1 MVQQM
6 ASENPVPAPA
16 AASDPLTSVPG
27 ADGEGAIRIE
37 RLTKRFADV
46 AAVDDV
52 SLHVAAGEFLALLGP
67 SGSGKTTILQAIA
80 GFERPTA
87 GQIFINGGD
96 VTGVPVNRRDLGMVF
111 QKYTLF
117 PHLSLRD
124 NVAFPLKMRS
134 VSRSARRKAADQALA
149 RVRLEG
155 YGDRMPSQISGGQQQ
170 RVALARAIVYEPKV
184 LLMDEP
190 LGALDRNL
198 REQMQIEIKALQRE
212 LGVTV
217 VFVTHDQEEAL
228 TMADRVAVI
237 SEGRLQQLADPEN
250 LYEAPAN
257 LFVAG
262 FVGDNNL
269 LPVTLAHNGETPQA
283 RVGEATIPLTGAAHA
298 GDGTLPE
305 GPATLAVRP
314 EKISVVPH
322 GEAGSLA
329 ATLQEIIYSGQSVL
343 IITELAGGQSV
354 RVRAPTKAA
363 VGAAR
368 IGETIGLAIPPDAAR
383 VFPATTP

>member
-1 MVQQM
+1 MQQVTSHSEATAPQAAHNPDGGM
-6 ASENPVPAPA
+6 AH
-16 AASDPLTSVPG
+16 
-27 ADGEGAIRIE
+27 ADGAGAIRIE

-46 AAVDDV
+46 VAVDDV
-52 SLHVAAGEFLALLGP
+52 SLHVAGGEFVALLGP
-67 SGSGKTTILQAIA
+67 SGSGKTTILQSIA

-87 GQIFINGGD
+87 GQIFINGED

-117 PHLSLRD
+117 PHLTLRD
-124 NVAFPLKMRS
+124 NVAFPLKMRN
-134 VSRSARRKAADQALA
+134 VSRSARRKAADAALA

-237 SEGRLQQLADPEN
+237 SEGRLQQLADPET

-269 LPVTLAHNGETPQA
+269 LPVTVVPEGNGVTA
-283 RVGEATIPLTGAAHA
+283 RVGEARFPLTGAAHVGEGPVPA
-298 GDGTLPE
+298 

-314 EKISVVPH
+314 EKISVVAH
-322 GEAGSLA
+322 GKAGHLT
-329 ATLQEIIYSGQSVL
+329 ATLREIIYSGQSVL
-343 IITELAGGQSV
+343 IITELAGGQTV
-354 RVRAPTKAA
+354 RVRVPTKAA

-368 IGETIGLAIPPDAAR
+368 IGEPIGLAIPPDAAR
-383 VFPATTP
+383 VFPAATP